1 SIPLCRI
8 PRLLSPA
15 SEPSVPSLLISSVDV
30 RLPRLTS
37 GLPAFLIRVISR
49 YDLLYQRMTYDVLA
63 GEHADADLI
72 DALQYSKRIVQT
84 GFCPVRQVLLGHISG
99 NDGF

>member
-1 SIPLCRI
+1 
-8 PRLLSPA
+8 
-15 SEPSVPSLLISSVDV
+15 
-30 RLPRLTS
+30 
-37 GLPAFLIRVISR
+37 
-49 YDLLYQRMTYDVLA
+49 MTYDVLA

-99 NDGF
+99 NDGFGAETDTG